1 MGKEERVRSPA
12 DFDRLRR
19 DGRRGGDDL
28 LRVLVAK
35 NGLLWPRLG
44 CAISRK
50 VGPAVV
56 RNRLRRLY
64 GAAFRAEKGN
74 LPPVDV
80 LLTPTRGAEDP
91 TLEAVRG
98 SLVRLVTHAASKLPP
113 GPPSPPPP
121 RESPGGRDG
130 KGLPGR
136 PEAGSTP
143 GTPTA
148 SAAEGRPEEPPSR
161 VRKKKPER
169 PEKPEGR
176 KGPKPKQAKR
186 KKSRGPKTPEPP
198 AGGGA

>member
-35 NGLLWPRLG
+35 NGLPWPRLG

-91 TLEAVRG
+91 ALEAVRS
-98 SLVRLVTHAASKLPP
+98 SLVRLVTQAASKLPP
-113 GPPSPPPP
+113 GPPPPAPP
-121 RESPGGRDG
+121 REKR
-130 KGLPGR
+130 
-136 PEAGSTP
+136 
-143 GTPTA
+143 
-148 SAAEGRPEEPPSR
+148 
-161 VRKKKPER
+161 KKPER

-176 KGPKPKQAKR
+176 KGPTAKVRR
-186 KKSRGPKTPEPP
+186 KARGPKAPEPP